1 MIKALGERNWILIIA
16 EGSRIAMR
24 KETKK
29 GTFLP
34 SHWRPFNTKKKK
46 VKETWN
52 QGWNAVRQYVGCII
66 KWQVEIRATDIE
78 DYLRDV
84 PFYELDQM
92 YRMSLSSRPRPPR
105 LLMHS
110 TIYAEHFYLS
120 SRTSFTL
127 LLRRNKFLLLAWP
140 IALRL
145 SDVNRWR
152 SSSWYAEQSCTNEL
166 VTNGIHLQIIRIN
179 TFFWKI

>member
-1 MIKALGERNWILIIA
+1 M
-16 EGSRIAMR
+16 
-24 KETKK
+24 
-29 GTFLP
+29 
-34 SHWRPFNTKKKK
+34 
-46 VKETWN
+46 
-52 QGWNAVRQYVGCII
+52 RQYVGCII
-66 KWQVEIRATDIE
+66 KWRVEIRGTDIE

-127 LLRRNKFLLLAWP
+127 LLRRNKFLLLASP

-152 SSSWYAEQSCTNEL
+152 SSFWYAGHSCTNEF
-166 VTNGIHLQIIRIN
+166 VTNGIARFFIYKLFELIRFSGRYSN
-179 TFFWKI
+179 RFGDKENLCSQVNSWKFESFDCLIRRNILRSWKRNL